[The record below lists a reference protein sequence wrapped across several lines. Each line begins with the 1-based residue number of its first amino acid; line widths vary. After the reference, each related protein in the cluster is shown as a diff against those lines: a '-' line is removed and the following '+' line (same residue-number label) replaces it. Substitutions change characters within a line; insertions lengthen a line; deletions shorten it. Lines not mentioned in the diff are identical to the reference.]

1 LYFQT
6 LDDKTECVGVYVDGK
21 LHFDHIP
28 ENLTRTWRY
37 TGSVKDENIEYA
49 WLYAN
54 GVDLGSACPDH
65 LSERLDKA
73 QRKFRAFLKTFEI
86 GRINMREHCFFD
98 LVPETFL
105 KEFCEVKNLV
115 TRHVFEYCEKPENY
129 DMLASFEKLLYKIKY
144 QDLNINIDGCK
155 SYFHTSLGRRKVGDL
170 LKGSNHIDYN
180 LFGTV
185 TGRLT
190 TRKKSFPILTMR
202 KDFRALIKPKNTAF
216 VSLDYNG
223 AEVRT
228 FLDLSG
234 IEQPKCDVHQWN
246 IENVFNNSID
256 RESAK
261 TNFFSWLYNPESEA
275 ISSDLYQREKVLD
288 KWYDGCYISTP
299 FKRKIKVPA
308 RKALNY
314 LIQSTTSDRV
324 LLRATEIDK
333 LLEGKKSFISHIVHD
348 ELVLDFHESDRDQLE
363 QIKEI
368 FEIDNFK
375 ANINIGSNYL
385 DLKELKI

>member
-1 LYFQT
+1 VYFQT

-21 LHFDHIP
+21 LNFDHIP
-28 ENLTRTWRY
+28 DNLTRTWRY
-37 TGSVKDENIEYA
+37 TGSVKDNDVEYA
-49 WLYAN
+49 WIYAN
-54 GVDLGSACPDH
+54 GVGLEGVCPEH

-86 GRINMREHCFFD
+86 GRINLREHCFFD
-98 LVPETFL
+98 MVPETFL
-105 KEFCEVKNLV
+105 KEFCEVKNLI
-115 TRHVFEYCEKPENY
+115 TQHVFENYEKPESY
-129 DMLASFEKLLYKIKY
+129 DMLVSFEKLLHKIKY

-170 LKGSNHIDYN
+170 LKGSKYVDYN

-256 RESAK
+256 RDSAK
-261 TNFFSWLYNPESEA
+261 TNFLVGFTTQNLTLFLPICTKERKFLTSGMM
-275 ISSDLYQREKVLD
+275 
-288 KWYDGCYISTP
+288 DGI
-299 FKRKIKVPA
+299 
-308 RKALNY
+308 
-314 LIQSTTSDRV
+314 
-324 LLRATEIDK
+324 LR
-333 LLEGKKSFISHIVHD
+333 HH
-348 ELVLDFHESDRDQLE
+348 
-363 QIKEI
+363 
-368 FEIDNFK
+368 
-375 ANINIGSNYL
+375 SN
-385 DLKELKI
+385 ER